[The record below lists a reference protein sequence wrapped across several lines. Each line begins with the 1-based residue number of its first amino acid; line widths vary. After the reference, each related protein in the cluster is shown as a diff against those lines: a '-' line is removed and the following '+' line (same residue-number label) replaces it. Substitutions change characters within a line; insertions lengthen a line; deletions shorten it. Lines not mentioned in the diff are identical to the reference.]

1 MGVFV
6 RHLPMEPHIIHHKST
21 YGIPMHFPT
30 VALIGRY
37 QDPGLD
43 GPLRG
48 LAGMLAQA
56 GRTVLI
62 EEETARNTGVAEFP
76 AASYAEIGARAD
88 LAVVMGGDGTMLGS
102 ARQLAPHSVPVIG
115 INHGRLGFIT
125 DVPVQD
131 AHRALA
137 DVLQGRFEAEDR
149 MMLAGSVIRGDEV
162 MYRASALN
170 DVVLNRAGRGGM
182 IEVRVEVDGAY
193 MYTQRADGLIIA
205 TPTGSTAYALSANG
219 PILHPG
225 VDAMVLVPVAP
236 QTLSNRP
243 IVIPDSGV
251 LNITLTAIGR
261 VEVGASVHF
270 DMQTW
275 SDLLPGDRIEV
286 RRAEHT
292 IRFLHPAGYSFFSTL
307 RRKLD
312 WNRIPRGNDVE

>member
-1 MGVFV
+1 
-6 RHLPMEPHIIHHKST
+6 
-21 YGIPMHFPT
+21 MHFPT
-30 VALIGRY
+30 IALVGRY
-37 QDPGLD
+37 QDTGLD
-43 GPLRG
+43 APLRA
-48 LAGMLAQA
+48 LADMLAEA

-62 EEETARNTGVAEFP
+62 EADTARNTGVTEYP
-76 AASYAEIGARAD
+76 AASYAEIGRRAD

-102 ARQLAPHSVPVIG
+102 ARQLAPLGVPVAG

-125 DVPVQD
+125 DIPLQD
-131 AHRALA
+131 ARNALG
-137 DVLQGRFEAEDR
+137 DLLQGRFAAEDR
-149 MMLAGSVIRGDEV
+149 IMLAGRVLRGDEV
-162 MYRASALN
+162 MFQASALN

-182 IEVRVEVDGAY
+182 IEMRVEVDGAY

-225 VDAMVLVPVAP
+225 VNAMVLVPVAP

-243 IVIPDSGV
+243 IVIPDQGV
-251 LNITLTAIGR
+251 LNITLTAMGR

-275 SDLLPGDRIEV
+275 SDLQPGDRIEV

-312 WNRIPRGNDVE
+312 WNRMPHGDNTE